1 MWPSPTAEAYAV
13 APFHMRLYADVA
25 RSGVLNYMNVRRD
38 VPSQLNCN
46 AWDTA
51 LADYHDKDLELCQFM
66 RYGWPVSFTASDPPL
81 STPKNHA
88 SALRHPTVISKFIN
102 KELEMEAM
110 LGPFEG
116 DPFIPWTKVSPLMTR
131 DKPSGMGKRVIID
144 LSFPPGRSVNDGVQK
159 HAFQG
164 RPFTYTLPSPLDLAE
179 AILRAGPGA
188 SLWKA
193 DLERAYRQ
201 MRIDPLDY
209 PLLAVRHQGRTYL
222 DVCPSFGCRCS
233 GGAQQ
238 RVSNS
243 VVHLM
248 TMAGYKT
255 IAYVD
260 DFCGVASDALT
271 ASRSLAEFKTITSRL
286 GLSLAPDKTMTP
298 TTQLEFLGLL
308 FDTVALTITI
318 PQARLQEILDEAGRW
333 TQKTTAQRHEVQSLA
348 GKLNFVSTC
357 VLPARKFMGRILA
370 ALRAA
375 DERGVVE
382 ITPQFKKDLNWFLE
396 YATHCNRRVLIKP
409 KLDQMVIE
417 CDACLRGGGGFSSTH
432 YFDVVFTEDCAAK
445 YHISQ
450 LEALNVVQALKTL
463 ITHGTREICV
473 VVRTD
478 NIAAMYALNTGRT
491 KDEVLAACAREVW
504 MIAALK
510 GLDLIITHVPGADL
524 ILADALCRR
533 SISPR
538 LDSLAKTLVTKSNLT
553 RAVPIPVSKLLTP
566 FL

>member
-1 MWPSPTAEAYAV
+1 MGTADLSPKVSTPTPRSTRNTVITPPTDARPHTPTTTVNNVRAARTSDYSALKGARPLAEANCPQGPTVSIPVDRSNNPVLGGPAARNHWQQPTDLGQLVNPTDYARTISAVWPSPTAEAYAV

-25 RSGVLNYMNVRRD
+25 RSGVPNYMNVRRD

-51 LADYHDKDLELCQFM
+51 LADYHDKELCQFM
-66 RYGWPVSFTASDPPL
+66 RYGWPVSFTASDPLL
-81 STPKNHA
+81 STPKNYA
-88 SALRHPTVISKFIN
+88 SALRHPAVISKFIN

-110 LGPFEG
+110 LGPFER

-131 DKPSGMGKRVIID
+131 DKPSGTGKRVIID

-255 IAYVD
+255 TAYVD

-308 FDTVALTITI
+308 FDTVTLTITI
-318 PQARLQEILDEAGRW
+318 PRARLQEILDEAGRW

-348 GKLNFVSTC
+348 GELNFVSTC

-396 YATHCNRRVLIKP
+396 YAKHCNRRVLIKP
-409 KLDQMVIE
+409 KLDQMIIE

-432 YFDVVFTEDCAAK
+432 YFDVVFT
-445 YHISQ
+445 
-450 LEALNVVQALKTL
+450 
-463 ITHGTREICV
+463 
-473 VVRTD
+473 
-478 NIAAMYALNTGRT
+478 
-491 KDEVLAACAREVW
+491 
-504 MIAALK
+504 
-510 GLDLIITHVPGADL
+510 
-524 ILADALCRR
+524 
-533 SISPR
+533 
-538 LDSLAKTLVTKSNLT
+538 
-553 RAVPIPVSKLLTP
+553 
-566 FL
+566 